1 MNSLQSVGII
11 SIATN
16 NYFEYW
22 TNMLKSFSK
31 VVKDTEGITF
41 YLFTD
46 SPIKAMSVA
55 DDYQQ
60 YKFKIFTIPSYV
72 FPEASLFRYEF
83 IQNESS
89 QITSDLLIYLDADML
104 IVKDFIFELS
114 KIIPSNQM
122 VLVAHPGY
130 WRPKN
135 FSLLKFYLSQPR
147 YFLKDMFRK
156 FRLGGIGAWETRKT
170 SSAFTPR
177 RKRLHYVC
185 GGIWL
190 GQREIFLKTIEELF
204 YQVQK
209 DQLNEVLAIW
219 HDESHLNSWASQN
232 SYFMLGPEFCYE
244 ASYPQLDG
252 LRELVR
258 AVNKNAA

>member
-1 MNSLQSVGII
+1 
-11 SIATN
+11 
-16 NYFEYW
+16 
-22 TNMLKSFSK
+22 
-31 VVKDTEGITF
+31 
-41 YLFTD
+41 
-46 SPIKAMSVA
+46 
-55 DDYQQ
+55 
-60 YKFKIFTIPSYV
+60 
-72 FPEASLFRYEF
+72 
-83 IQNESS
+83 
-89 QITSDLLIYLDADML
+89 
-104 IVKDFIFELS
+104 
-114 KIIPSNQM
+114 
-122 VLVAHPGY
+122 
-130 WRPKN
+130 
-135 FSLLKFYLSQPR
+135 
-147 YFLKDMFRK
+147 MFRK

-204 YQVQK
+204 FQVQK

>member
-1 MNSLQSVGII
+1 MNPAQSIGMI

-22 TNMLKSFSK
+22 TNMLNSFSK
-31 VVKDTEGITF
+31 TVKTIEGVTF

-46 SPIKAMSVA
+46 SPIKAMKVA
-55 DDYQQ
+55 DGYPQ
-60 YKFKIFTIPSYV
+60 YKFKIFTIPSHV

-83 IQNESS
+83 IQRESS
-89 QITSDLLIYLDADML
+89 QITSDLLIYIDADML
-104 IVKDFIFELS
+104 IVKDFIFELVR
-114 KIIPSNQM
+114 IVPNNQM
-122 VLVAHPGY
+122 MLVAHPGY

-135 FSLLKFYLSQPR
+135 FLLGRFYLSHPK
-147 YFLKDMFRK
+147 YFLKDLVRK
-156 FRLGGIGAWETRKT
+156 FRLGGIGAWETRKK

-177 RKRLHYVC
+177 SKRLHYVC

-190 GQREIFLKTIEELF
+190 GQREIFLKLVEDLCL
-204 YQVQK
+204 QVRK
-209 DQLNEVLAIW
+209 DQMNKVLAIW

-232 SYFMLGPEFCYE
+232 SHFMLGPEFCYE
-244 ASYPQLDG
+244 DSYPQLDD

-258 AVNKNAA
+258 AVNKNVA